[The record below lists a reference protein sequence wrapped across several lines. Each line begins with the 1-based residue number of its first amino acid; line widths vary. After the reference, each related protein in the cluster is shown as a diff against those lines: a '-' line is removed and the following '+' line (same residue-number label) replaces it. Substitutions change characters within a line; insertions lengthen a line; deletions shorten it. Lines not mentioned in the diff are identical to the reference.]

1 MTRAHSDPEATPAP
15 VTAAAGAD
23 AQRAPGPRLRHGW
36 FTTVC
41 ALLGLLTGALGLFWD
56 FAPQYRP
63 DPLDTVGADV
73 AVVAVEPGVSVR
85 RWLRAAYGEDSARAA
100 GEIFGRGPSR
110 AELGQVGEM
119 IYVRTQVDG
128 HKHKNISLAYW
139 LYMRGTDTPV
149 EVPLPP
155 YLARVQRSR
164 LVAPSQRSVQLLWM
178 PDFRSPDESDV
189 FIRMELRS
197 DRGLLAVADSATLH
211 RGKLVR

>member
-1 MTRAHSDPEATPAP
+1 VTHAHGDPEAPPAPAATPAP
-15 VTAAAGAD
+15 AAGQPAPP
-23 AQRAPGPRLRHGW
+23 QRRHGW

-41 ALLGLLTGALGLFWD
+41 ALLGLMTGALGLFWD
-56 FAPQYRP
+56 LAPQYRP

-85 RWLRAAYGEDSARAA
+85 RWLRAAYGEDYARPA
-100 GEIFGRGPSR
+100 GEIFGRAPSSS
-110 AELGQVGEM
+110 ELGQVGEM

-128 HKHKNISLAYW
+128 HKHKNISLAYR